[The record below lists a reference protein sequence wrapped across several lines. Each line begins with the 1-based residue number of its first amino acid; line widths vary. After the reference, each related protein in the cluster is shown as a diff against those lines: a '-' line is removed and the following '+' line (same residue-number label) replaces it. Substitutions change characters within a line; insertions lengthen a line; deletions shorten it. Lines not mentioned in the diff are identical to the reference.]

1 MKTHIAQKPYYI
13 IVKDGKYI
21 TGSKI
26 VLGRNVVTGDTVE
39 WFDTEEAFNARRT
52 AVGYVAP
59 KAPEKK

>member
-1 MKTHIAQKPYYI
+1 MITFTAQKPYYI
-13 IVKDGKYI
+13 VIRDGKYI

-26 VLGRNVVTGDTVE
+26 VLGRNVVTADTVE

-59 KAPEKK
+59 KTPEKK